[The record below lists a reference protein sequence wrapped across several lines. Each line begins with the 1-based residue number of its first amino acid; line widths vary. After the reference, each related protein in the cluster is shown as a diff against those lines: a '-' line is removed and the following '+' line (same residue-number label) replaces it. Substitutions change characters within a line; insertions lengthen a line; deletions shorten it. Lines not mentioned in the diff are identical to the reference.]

1 MPRLRS
7 SAPVA
12 DVAYIAL
19 GSNLG
24 DRNAYLASARNAMT
38 LVPGVRLVAVS
49 DIEETAPVGDL
60 PQPPYLNQM
69 IAVSTD
75 LEPIALLRRLQ
86 VIERSL
92 GRMRSKR
99 WAARTIDLDIVSHG
113 DVVLDSS
120 ALVLPHP
127 GVATRGFW
135 QREIQQLDAA
145 AAVTA

>member
-1 MPRLRS
+1 M
-7 SAPVA
+7 A